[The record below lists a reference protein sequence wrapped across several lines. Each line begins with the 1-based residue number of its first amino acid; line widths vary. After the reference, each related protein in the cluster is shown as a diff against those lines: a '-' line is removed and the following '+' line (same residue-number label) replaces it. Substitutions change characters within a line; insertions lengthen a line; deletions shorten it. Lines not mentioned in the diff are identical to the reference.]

1 MSNGIYC
8 STAEG
13 RQAFQPVFRI
23 EGERIIYINGEITDE
38 MSAVFNIMLLS
49 MEAEAPGEDITVY
62 INSPGGSVDAGLA
75 MIDTM
80 NLISS
85 DVSTIAVGLAASMG
99 AMLLMSGA
107 RGKRRILPHSKVL
120 IHQPI
125 GAMSGYIRANDLENS
140 AKNMIRT
147 RDELY
152 GIIRDC
158 TGQSLGRIAEDCSRD
173 CMLSAGEALEY
184 GIVDEIVAPAG

>member
-1 MSNGIYC
+1 
-8 STAEG
+8 
-13 RQAFQPVFRI
+13 
-23 EGERIIYINGEITDE
+23 
-38 MSAVFNIMLLS
+38 
-49 MEAEAPGEDITVY
+49 
-62 INSPGGSVDAGLA
+62 
-75 MIDTM
+75 
-80 NLISS
+80 
-85 DVSTIAVGLAASMG
+85 
-99 AMLLMSGA
+99 
-107 RGKRRILPHSKVL
+107 
-120 IHQPI
+120 
-125 GAMSGYIRANDLENS
+125 MSGYIRANDLENS